1 MEIALLSL
9 KIDSQTRNHPIQAKE
24 RVCGWGAGRLNPSV
38 AAEFTWV
45 AWYTFRFPGL
55 DIQDPNPQGM
65 EPGHLYVSKF
75 TTVTV

>member
-24 RVCGWGAGRLNPSV
+24 RVCGRGAGRLNPSL

-55 DIQDPNPQGM
+55 DI
-65 EPGHLYVSKF
+65 
-75 TTVTV
+75 